1 MAFLEQRMSVRI
13 EQGAQGG
20 PTVPGRIKTYLP
32 NGRLAQTFTAS
43 APIHRWDVSHGIK
56 RLADQQAVLDLWY
69 VVMFTPYN
77 GFRFRDWRDYQATQ
91 TNSRCT
97 LISGSDYQL
106 QRVHSFGGVEFLRAI
121 YKPVA
126 ATVAVWRTRAS
137 VVTAATATV
146 SGTTG
151 VAAISGHVAGDTYT
165 WSGEFDLP
173 VTFSDDTWVTRLE
186 GAAPNLIAVNEPIK
200 LEEIRSIA

>member
-1 MAFLEQRMSVRI
+1 MAFLEQRLPTRI
-13 EQGAQGG
+13 EAGAQGG
-20 PTVPGRIKTYLP
+20 PTVPGRTKTYLP
-32 NGRLAQTFTAS
+32 NGRLVQTFLAT
-43 APIHRWDVSHGIK
+43 APIHRFDISYGLK
-56 RLADQQAVLDLWY
+56 RLADQQAVLDLFY
-69 VVMFTPYN
+69 VVMFNPYS
-77 GFRFRDWRDYQATQ
+77 GFRFRNWADYQATQ
-91 TNSRCT
+91 TNSRAT
-97 LISGSDYQL
+97 LISGSNYQL
-106 QRVHSFGGVEFLRAI
+106 QRVHAFGGVEVLRDI

-126 ATVAVWRTRAS
+126 ATVTVWRTRSA

-173 VTFSDDTWVTRLE
+173 VTFSDDEWVARLE

-200 LEEIRSIA
+200 LEEVRSIA

>member
-1 MAFLEQRMSVRI
+1 MAFLHQRLNQRI

-20 PTVPGRIKTYLP
+20 PSVPGRTKTYLP
-32 NGRLAQTFTAS
+32 NGKLVQGFTAS
-43 APIHRWDVSHGIK
+43 APIHTFDVSYSI
-56 RLADQQAVLDLWY
+56 RRAADYQAILDIWY
-69 VVMFTPYN
+69 VVMFTPYV
-77 GFRFRDWRDYQATQ
+77 GFLFRDWRDYQATQ